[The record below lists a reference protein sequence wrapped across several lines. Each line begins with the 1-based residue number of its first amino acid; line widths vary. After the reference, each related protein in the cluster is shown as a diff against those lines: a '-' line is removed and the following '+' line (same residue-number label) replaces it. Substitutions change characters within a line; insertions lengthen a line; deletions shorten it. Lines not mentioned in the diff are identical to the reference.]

1 LRLCKPAWQGE
12 NREELS
18 LKTKKIFGKCKL
30 CRKDR
35 ELRNSHYLP
44 SAVYKVN
51 LARKLKNPNPVVIA
65 GGEAKQVS
73 DQIKGYVLCSDCEQ
87 CFSKHGEKWVLA
99 NIPRDY
105 KEPCPLQ
112 DALGPE
118 MPITSTGKL
127 DLYAGE
133 KIKAFDMEKLVYF
146 AVSVF
151 WRGAIN
157 KWKST
162 LGKIPPPVDLGA
174 YEELIRKFLLK
185 ESFPDDV
192 VLVVSVYRWKPALNA
207 LCPVIPDHLPECQRY
222 WFYIPGM

>member
-1 LRLCKPAWQGE
+1 
-12 NREELS
+12 
-18 LKTKKIFGKCKL
+18 
-30 CRKDR
+30 
-35 ELRNSHYLP
+35 
-44 SAVYKVN
+44 
-51 LARKLKNPNPVVIA
+51 
-65 GGEAKQVS
+65 
-73 DQIKGYVLCSDCEQ
+73 
-87 CFSKHGEKWVLA
+87 VLA

-118 MPITSTGKL
+118 MPIASTGKL
-127 DLYAGE
+127 DLYAGD
-133 KIKAFDMEKLVYF
+133 KIKAFDMEKLAYF

-151 WRGAIN
+151 WRGAIH

-174 YEELIRKFLLK
+174 YEEPIRKFLLR

-192 VLVVSVYRWKPALNA
+192 VLVVSIYRWKPALNA

-222 WFYIPGM
+222 WFYIPGMGFRLYLGKNIPDKIKERCAYRKKIICVDAEFSDVIRIYFKQELENSDQSKIDPALKRLRP